1 MRLDIFAHATGC
13 TVRTTGKKRMLL
25 MHTAGKEVQGI
36 FATLVD
42 TRATYDAALNAH
54 FFFLS
59 KANVTF
65 QRRVFCCDCQ
75 KADETV
81 SQFVAQLRKLAQH
94 CEFSAQTFALIRS
107 VIRRLRN
114 AHQRHRAHNFWPKE
128 I

>member
-54 FFFLS
+54 FFFFFVESERYFSETCFLLRLS
-59 KANVTF
+59 
-65 QRRVFCCDCQ
+65 
-75 KADETV
+75 E
-81 SQFVAQLRKLAQH
+81 S
-94 CEFSAQTFALIRS
+94 
-107 VIRRLRN
+107 
-114 AHQRHRAHNFWPKE
+114 
-128 I
+128 